1 MTTLDNLTDKIM
13 EEVNNYT
20 DELKKEL
27 EQRLDRT
34 ADEIIEYIKENAPR
48 SGRKNALADSFVK
61 EDIGSGYNKT
71 IMIYSKSKGRMIHLI
86 EFGFI
91 HKGGNYVNPR
101 PFLRPAFDQLTPKM
115 LEDVKGII
123 RGK

>member
-1 MTTLDNLTDKIM
+1 MATLDNLTEKIM
-13 EEVNNYT
+13 DEVNNYS

-27 EQRLDRT
+27 EQKLDET
-34 ADEIIEYIKENAPR
+34 ADKIIEYIKENAPR
-48 SGRKNALADSFVK
+48 SGRREALADSFIK
-61 EDIGSGYNKT
+61 EDIGEGYNKT
-71 IMIYSKSKGRMIHLI
+71 IMIYSKTKGRMVHLI

-91 HKGGNYVNPR
+91 HKSGQYINPQ
-101 PFLRPAFDQLTPKM
+101 PFLRPAFDQFTPKM

>member
-1 MTTLDNLTDKIM
+1 MATLDNLTEKIM
-13 EEVNNYT
+13 DEVNNYS

-27 EQRLDRT
+27 EQKLDET
-34 ADEIIEYIKENAPR
+34 ADKIIEYIKDNAPR
-48 SGRKNALADSFVK
+48 SGRREALADSFIK
-61 EDIGSGYNKT
+61 EDIGEGYNKT
-71 IMIYSKSKGRMIHLI
+71 IMIYSKTKGRMVHLI

-91 HKGGNYVNPR
+91 HKSGQYINPQ
-101 PFLRPAFDQLTPKM
+101 PFLRPAFDQFTPKM

>member
-20 DELKKEL
+20 DEIKKEL

-48 SGRKNALADSFVK
+48 SGREEVEAFKADWKNVK
-61 EDIGSGYNKT
+61 E
-71 IMIYSKSKGRMIHLI
+71 IYETLVGKNYGRLLKELKAMPENLLIKG
-86 EFGFI
+86 
-91 HKGGNYVNPR
+91 K
-101 PFLRPAFDQLTPKM
+101 
-115 LEDVKGII
+115 
-123 RGK
+123 